1 MKSHGTLFLTVGS
14 QKVWFRMVLSLWF
27 VVGCLFSLVSVCLLL
42 FCFCL
47 INCVLSFS
55 FRLVLFC
62 LFFLLF
68 DVFFFVLF
76 CFVLFV
82 LFCFVLCWFG
92 FGLVWFGSVSFVCL
106 FVCLFVGWFV
116 CLFVSFLSVLFCLF
130 VRFFVSFLSVLFC
143 CLFVSLFRFFWFCL
157 VSCDC
162 LFDSL
167 LLICG
172 LFVFYCFVA
181 LLLTSC
187 VVSSSVLL
195 SIRFTEGRGWLMA
208 TLHLQVSKKWKQ
220 VECGR
225 ANLHRFVGV
234 SSLEAE

>member
-27 VVGCLFSLVSVCLLL
+27 VVVCLFSLVSVCLLL

-55 FRLVLFC
+55 FRLVLLFGFVLFLFC

-68 DVFFFVLF
+68 DVFFYLALLCFVCFVLF
-76 CFVLFV
+76 CLV
-82 LFCFVLCWFG
+82 
-92 FGLVWFGSVSFVCL
+92 LVWFGSVSFVCL
-106 FVCLFVGWFV
+106 FVCWLV

-172 LFVFYCFVA
+172 LFVSYCFVS

-195 SIRFTEGRGWLMA
+195 SIRFTEGRSWLMA

-234 SSLEAE
+234 SSLKAE